1 MYYITIYHSAIQ
13 SYRISHFPYSY
24 AYILLCILLS
34 IIVIILYLGPDGKVL
49 SIESEGRKLCSGSPL
64 LPLRRWSRQR
74 CQDML
79 GLRAPSREM
88 SGRGAWAGNAET
100 RKSVASLRDRVLDCS
115 FPRPRDCTGPAP
127 SLVQGVGTASPGNLL
142 GKALLLPTVSSEG
155 HTQGFQRWWW
165 RKFPEKEVWT
175 AIPPE

>member
-1 MYYITIYHSAIQ
+1 MYNSAIR

-24 AYILLCILLS
+24 AYILLYILLS

-64 LPLRRWSRQR
+64 LPPRRWSRQR

-100 RKSVASLRDRVLDCS
+100 RKSVASLQDRVLDCNV
-115 FPRPRDCTGPAP
+115 PRPRDCTGP
-127 SLVQGVGTASPGNLL
+127 GTKSGAGAGDSCPGKPARESFAVAYSQL
-142 GKALLLPTVSSEG
+142 
-155 HTQGFQRWWW
+155 
-165 RKFPEKEVWT
+165 
-175 AIPPE
+175 